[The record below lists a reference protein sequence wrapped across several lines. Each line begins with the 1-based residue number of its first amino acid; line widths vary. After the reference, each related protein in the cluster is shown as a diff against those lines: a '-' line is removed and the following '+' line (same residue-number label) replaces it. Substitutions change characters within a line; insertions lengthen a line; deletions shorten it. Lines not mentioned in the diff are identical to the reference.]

1 MSVTFFQIKKILESN
16 KKIPLIILRYLIKSD
31 FLLNNITTI
40 LPGYTET
47 PIYFEP
53 TYKRHSVTGHF
64 KLQKNKYGLCPVGR
78 LPGYTDRIMIKTSL
92 HTHNTLYDSIPIIG
106 NDHFPVIF
114 ITQIY
119 SINIAVLTWNIGSG
133 KPQHISP
140 NFLRKNFERFGK
152 KPDILILGF
161 QEADKYTI
169 PNVTVWNDIY
179 DSNIR
184 LHGNS
189 LKSLLGHIIG
199 FGLETTILWDSTS
212 VHVQQILKESNKGTV
227 TKGVHTSKFHLSNN
241 HISITCSLANIHA
254 PFTQDQL
261 KYSNFYK
268 STLKYLNKLGDS
280 DILLLFGDFNS
291 RCMLKLNKYGSPRF
305 IKDIRLNNKPSLKN
319 IQKNIITS
327 IKKNLTNSIK
337 NHTIAKLDLTV
348 KSPLYQHNLLLQY
361 NYYDWLLY
369 FRLK

>member
-16 KKIPLIILRYLIKSD
+16 KKIPAIIVRYLIKSD
-31 FLLNNITTI
+31 FLLNNITEI

-53 TYKRHSVTGHF
+53 TYKRNSVTGHF

-92 HTHNTLYDSIPIIG
+92 HTRNTLYDSIPMVG

-119 SINIAVLTWNIGSG
+119 SISIAVLTWNIGSG
-133 KPQHISP
+133 KPEHICP
-140 NFLRKNFERFGK
+140 NLLRRNFNRFGK
-152 KPDILILGF
+152 KPDILIIGF

-169 PNVTVWNDIY
+169 PNVTIWNDMY

-189 LKSLLGHIIG
+189 LQSLLGHIIG
-199 FGLETTILWDSTS
+199 FGLETTILWDTTS
-212 VHVQQILKESNKGTV
+212 VRVRQILQESNKGTV
-227 TKGVHTSKFHLSNN
+227 TKGVHTSKFKFSKND
-241 HISITCSLANIHA
+241 ISFTCSLANIHA
-254 PFTQDQL
+254 PFTKDQA

-268 STLKYLNKLGDS
+268 STLKYLNKLGNS

-291 RCMLKLNKYGSPRF
+291 RCMLKLTKYGSPLF
-305 IKDIRLNNKPSLKN
+305 IKDIRLNNKLTRNNIRKN
-319 IQKNIITS
+319 ISRS
-327 IKKNLTNSIK
+327 IKKRLPKCINKNSIA
-337 NHTIAKLDLTV
+337 NLDLTV
-348 KSPLYQHNLLLQY
+348 NSPLYQHNLLQY
-361 NYYDWLLY
+361 NYSHWLLY